1 MPSATKILEF
11 QFNPAHNREPK
22 LPVWLRRK
30 HRQYFFESSR
40 FYPANKTEK
49 PLGNLC
55 LIAET
60 ASQDFKTRAIL
71 LSLARVVRKEYYRF
85 FYPNPADCF
94 KWALEQ
100 GNRFLSRQ
108 LKQDNNNWLGKINF
122 AALSSRADLSISLA
136 KIGQPPVL
144 LLTNNEVFDLSRSL
158 SQEGLPFQY
167 FSNVIEGE
175 IKPQDKLLLLTQD
188 IFEVFDEEEMLRW
201 LLPTRKPSEIKKIFQ
216 QKKPALRQA
225 VGACLIVCAKKP
237 SRWPLSF
244 RKVWRLFF
252 CCGIIMGADLF

>member
-1 MPSATKILEF
+1 MTKILEF
-11 QFNPAHNREPK
+11 QFNPAHTREPK

-40 FYPANKTEK
+40 FCPANKIEK
-49 PLGNLC
+49 PLANLC
-55 LIAET
+55 LMAET
-60 ASQDFKTRAIL
+60 ASNDFKARQIL
-71 LSLARVVRKEYYRF
+71 ISLARVMRKEYYRF
-85 FYPNPADCF
+85 FYPDPADCF

-108 LKQDNNNWLGKINF
+108 IKQDNNSFLGKINF
-122 AALSSRADLSISLA
+122 TALSCRADLSISLA
-136 KIGQPPVL
+136 KIGHAPIL

-188 IFEVFDEEEMLRW
+188 VFEVFDEEEMLRW
-201 LLPTRKPSEIKKIFQ
+201 LLTANSTKEIKKIFQ
-216 QKKPALRQA
+216 QKKQALRQA
-225 VGACLIVCAKKP
+225 VGACLIVYAKRPFKIP
-237 SRWPLSF
+237 FW
-244 RKVWRLFF
+244 KK
-252 CCGIIMGADLF
+252 

>member
-1 MPSATKILEF
+1 MTKTKILEF
-11 QFNPAHNREPK
+11 QFNPARTKEPK

-40 FYPANKTEK
+40 FSPANKTEK

-60 ASQDFKTRAIL
+60 ASQDFKARALL
-71 LSLARVVRKEYYRF
+71 LSLARIMRKEYYRF

-108 LKQDNNNWLGKINF
+108 LKQDNNSFLGKINF
-122 AALSSRADLSISLA
+122 AALSSRPDLSISLA
-136 KIGQPPVL
+136 KIGQPPIL

-158 SQEGLPFQY
+158 LQEGSLAFQH

-201 LLPTRKPSEIKKIFQ
+201 LLPARSTNEIKKIFQ

-225 VGACLIVCAKKP
+225 VGACLIILAKKP
-237 SRWPLSF
+237 SRWPF
-244 RKVWRLFF
+244 
-252 CCGIIMGADLF
+252 